1 MQTLKYIYIICP
13 PFCSGGPEALHQLC
27 DALNKLGYDAKILYT
42 NRMNHVLQAYSKYQ
56 VKITTSLQSID
67 SQTSLIVLPDCFLVK
82 QLLAHRKIYINY
94 KKYKTCIYMLSVDNI
109 HPCIKHASTY
119 AEKCNIVTKYLSKN
133 NDYVWYL
140 CQSEYANQFLS
151 DINLDLNKCICTDYI
166 NDIFKSETKKK

>member
-1 MQTLKYIYIICP
+1 
-13 PFCSGGPEALHQLC
+13 
-27 DALNKLGYDAKILYT
+27 
-42 NRMNHVLQAYSKYQ
+42 
-56 VKITTSLQSID
+56 
-67 SQTSLIVLPDCFLVK
+67 
-82 QLLAHRKIYINY
+82 
-94 KKYKTCIYMLSVDNI
+94 MLSVDNI

-166 NDIFKSETKKK
+166 NDIFKSETKKTRKQVKYKHVVYNPKKNFEFTKKIIDAN